1 MKHFLTSLLTLLCAC
16 AIYAQP
22 QALMEYPSRPVAS
35 TNTPLP
41 SRKAAMHE
49 KAIQIATSAERQAI
63 LQQQPLPNASPATP
77 VQKATQEVIQLNY
90 TQVHNLKFYADTQ
103 DWFFYLKGDDK
114 SQMEYYYMIKLDYF
128 APADNYCGTFTK
140 EDFNLQYAFIVY
152 NNYLNIYYDDITV
165 TVSEEQRGSLSII
178 TVDGTILGS
187 DGVTYQFHCVEERIN
202 PKSETSALLTN
213 ATLTQANQ
221 TITLDGHNSQID
233 THLVLNTAKA
243 SPLGSYELADINRD
257 ASQLT
262 YNGTPIAIMD
272 ATVEITSAELY
283 GAMTYIAKA
292 SIMSTDTLMYH
303 IEWQAPL
310 PDPVDTIS
318 IVCPNLQVSDEYAS
332 YLGYVM
338 ADAYNDVWF
347 VDLQLPNQKAEP
359 GQYNYGVACSIYLRA
374 TDEEIKSHKTKLRLS
389 LDAKNN
395 WVIQGTALGENN
407 VLYLLDLSW
416 TAPEVTRVVK
426 VNFDTSAE
434 ATYWVKDNDLQLANV
449 NDDFYASLEVF
460 GKQPGEPF
468 GWESMVHDFSGVL
481 DYTAE
486 NAYAEIAD
494 ATNGMIQQIGDTT
507 ILSASLIAFT
517 GTQYDVTLWYVAP
530 TPTDTVEMTI
540 PVEFNNLLESGVFQ
554 LYGYTADSTMFLS
567 FAPFSHEL
575 EGTFINDGMFGRFG
589 MEGGRCDFFDDYTY
603 VGTLDEKGKEKL
615 HFVQKGQ
622 MTVTLDEDNQIT
634 ALVDVVCDNAIC
646 YRLTLTSEY
655 VEYHLLYDEPY
666 ASVDRTYTSNDELWI
681 DDYTEL
687 YSTIFVDI
695 TAADGSDKIALE
707 FYAEEA
713 DPLIGVPEGVYP
725 INNTMDYGTVA
736 SSAGIEGNY
745 IYPSFYGWLA
755 EDGSVLT
762 PLWMMT
768 SGTVTVTNVRRKL
781 RIEIDAVNS
790 YKVPIHIVYDGTLK
804 GSDVENIIVS
814 DDVKI
819 EKTIKNGQ
827 LIIRK
832 DGHEYNAQG
841 ALIK

>member
-1 MKHFLTSLLTLLCAC
+1 MKKFFTFLLTLVLVC
-16 AIYAQP
+16 AINAQP
-22 QALMEYPSRPVAS
+22 QPMMEYPSHPIK
-35 TNTPLP
+35 TPNQQLP
-41 SRKAAMHE
+41 SRKATTHKRALE
-49 KAIQIATSAERQAI
+49 LATTADRQAI
-63 LQQQPLPNASPATP
+63 LKQEPLPNAPSTKPMA
-77 VQKATQEVIQLNY
+77 KATQEVIQLNY
-90 TQVHNLKFYADTQ
+90 TKVHNLKYYSDTK
-103 DWFFYLKGDDK
+103 DWFFYLKGEDK

-152 NNYLNIYYDDITV
+152 NNYANIYYDDITV
-165 TVSEEQRGSLSII
+165 TISEEQRGSLSII
-178 TVDGTILGS
+178 TVDGTIWGS
-187 DGVTYQFHCVEERIN
+187 DGVTYEIHCVEERIN
-202 PKSETSALLTN
+202 PKSEYTSLITN

-221 TITLDGHNSQID
+221 TITLDGKNEQMD
-233 THLVLNTAKA
+233 AHLVLNSTKA
-243 SPLGSYELADINRD
+243 SPLGSYKLEDINLN
-257 ASQLT
+257 ASQLNDNNT
-262 YNGTPIAIMD
+262 AIQIMD
-272 ATVEITSAELY
+272 ATVEITSSELY
-283 GAMTYIAKA
+283 GVMTYIAKA
-292 SIMSTDTLMYH
+292 SILSTDTLMYH

-310 PDPVDTIS
+310 PDPVDTIT

-338 ADAYNDVWF
+338 ADAYNDEWF

-359 GQYNYGVACSIYLRA
+359 GQYNYGVACSIYVRA
-374 TDEEIKSHKTKLRLS
+374 TEEEIKSHKTKLKLS

-395 WVIQGTALGENN
+395 WVIQGSALGENN

-416 TAPEVTRVVK
+416 TAPEVTKVVK
-426 VNFDTSAE
+426 VTFDTSAE

-494 ATNGMIQQIGDTT
+494 ATNGMIQQVGDTT

-517 GTQYDVTLWYVAP
+517 GTQYDVELWYVAP

-554 LYGYTADSTMFLS
+554 LYGYTPDSTMFLS

-575 EGTFINDGMFGRFG
+575 DGTFINDGMFGRFG
-589 MEGGRCDFFDDYTY
+589 LEGGRCDFFDDYTY
-603 VGTLDEKGKEKL
+603 VGTVDEKGKEKL

-622 MTVTLDEDNQIT
+622 MTVSMDEDNNIT
-634 ALVDVVCDNAIC
+634 ALVDVVCDNAVR
-646 YRLTLTSEY
+646 YLLTLTSKY

-666 ASVDRTYTSNDELWI
+666 ASVNRTYTSNDELWI

-755 EDGSVLT
+755 DDGSVIT

-768 SGTVTVTNVRRKL
+768 SGTVTVTKVKRKL

-804 GSDVENIIVS
+804 GTDIENIVS

-819 EKTIKNGQ
+819 EKIIKNGQ
-827 LIIRK
+827 LIIIHNDRK
-832 DGHEYNAQG
+832 YNAQG
-841 ALIK
+841 IVIK